1 MGVCCIMPG
10 NFRTELSF
18 LSFRSGW
25 LCDKID
31 DDDDDDLPL
40 PSRALRRCTS
50 ISTLGSAL
58 VLAPKVFSSIVLPPR
73 ASAARG
79 TAVVCTRGGDNLIDL
94 NARGPQRF
102 LIYGCRLKLTQAPFG
117 SSPLA
122 TGAVTWRGLPPPVRS
137 TRNYVEIHEL
147 VRAFGVARQTEQVH
161 PKFCVSIRPLH
172 YTPHAV
178 QAGGVHVCWVQAS
191 S

>member
-1 MGVCCIMPG
+1 MPG

-102 LIYGCRLKLTQAPFG
+102 LIYGCRLKLTQAPFRFEPSSYWGRHLEG
-117 SSPLA
+117 SAAASAQYEELCGD
-122 TGAVTWRGLPPPVRS
+122 TRTRKGLWR
-137 TRNYVEIHEL
+137 
-147 VRAFGVARQTEQVH
+147 
-161 PKFCVSIRPLH
+161 
-172 YTPHAV
+172 
-178 QAGGVHVCWVQAS
+178 S
-191 S
+191 SAD